1 MTGLGRLMK
10 ASNYWPT
17 LRVSAIGWIVALC
30 LLAGALGIVL
40 QRQSVIEEHWRQ
52 AKKQLQQRQQQLTQQ
67 ASDQP
72 EIAFFLAHR
81 SKWQAL
87 GVMQAPDFDRWDA
100 ALVAMQQQFA
110 LPHVSYQMQ
119 PSLTCAASTCQQ
131 QWPTAQPPAFN
142 ISVTPIQ
149 LTWSVAHESDVMG
162 WLQKL
167 QRADV
172 GLLLLRR
179 CHWRLAAGAD
189 LIAAQCDLD
198 LFNFPHVL
206 PVELMGA
213 P

>member
-1 MTGLGRLMK
+1 MK
-10 ASNYWPT
+10 VSDYWLA
-17 LRVSAIGWIVALC
+17 LRVPAIGWLVALC
-30 LLAGALGIVL
+30 LLAGIVGIVL
-40 QRQSVIEEHWRQ
+40 HRQWTAEIDLLQ
-52 AKKQLQQRQQQLTQQ
+52 AKKQLQQRQQQVTQQ

-72 EIAFFLAHR
+72 DIAFFLANR

-100 ALVAMQQQFA
+100 VLVAMQQQFA

-119 PSLTCAASTCQQ
+119 PSLLCSAASCRP

-142 ISVTPIQ
+142 VSVTPIQ

-162 WLQKL
+162 WLQQL
-167 QRADV
+167 QRAEV

-189 LIAAQCDLD
+189 VIAAQCDLN

-206 PVELMGA
+206 PAELMGA